1 MESIEEL
8 TQRVQKTEHGFKD
21 IQKEAEKIVANNPIK
36 NCMDISNKL
45 FSSRA
50 YQARMLAT
58 FIFGLIASRSKESL
72 SFLKKN
78 VSRDKSWRVQEI
90 LAKSFDKY
98 CSDIGY
104 KNALPIIEEW
114 LKNRNP
120 NVRRAVTEGLR
131 IWTSREYFK
140 DNPEIAIRLLSQLK
154 DDESVYV
161 LKSVGNALR
170 DISKKHKDLI
180 ESELETWNIS
190 NKRIERTYKLASK
203 FIHLKGYLNDIKKT
217 HARFDG

>member
-1 MESIEEL
+1 MKSIEEL
-8 TQRVQKTEHGFKD
+8 TRRVQKTEHGFKD
-21 IQKEAEKIVANNPIK
+21 IQKEAEKIAANNPIK
-36 NCMDISNKL
+36 NCIDLSNKL
-45 FSSRA
+45 FSSSA

-78 VSRDKSWRVQEI
+78 VSRDKNWRVQEI

-114 LKNRNP
+114 LKDRNP

-131 IWTSREYFK
+131 IWTGREYFK
-140 DNPEIAIRLLSQLK
+140 DNPEIAVRLLSRLK
-154 DDESVYV
+154 DDESEYV
-161 LKSVGNALR
+161 RKSVGNALR

-180 ESELETWNIS
+180 RAELESWNIS
-190 NKRIERTYKLASK
+190 NKGIEQTYKLAGK
-203 FIHLKGYLNDIKKT
+203 FLNS
-217 HARFDG
+217 GLSG